1 MSSTVVG
8 WPRANSEFELAYE
21 KWKSTMADGELR
33 ERIEGHLI
41 KIIEVVGDGHAF
53 FGRLANGS
61 TARFSLGQSANLT
74 RGDIVL
80 VGEDRWVEA
89 PDAAWPDDTSVG
101 VVRKLLDD
109 GVAVESSVGIR
120 VLRGKPAIEVEV
132 GNTVEYTEL
141 DGIVRVVS
149 HTPLRYRD
157 AGVDEDLREYVVT
170 IGEEELT
177 FDSFGGY
184 EAVVTRA
191 KELIETPLNRK
202 RELDEI
208 RAQPV
213 KGVIFTG
220 PPGTGKTH
228 LARIIAHV
236 SKATFY
242 LVSGPSI
249 VSKWVGDSEET
260 LRRLFE
266 EAAKQDRAI
275 IFFDEIDSIA
285 ARRSNDSNG
294 ESKRVVA
301 QLLTLLDGFEA
312 TSNVVVIAATN
323 RVEDIDEALL
333 RPGRFD
339 WEIEFGLPS
348 PEDRYK
354 ILQVKAGRLSTI
366 DPLPIEELAQL
377 TDGWSGAMLTAIWTE
392 AALLAASSGRKAI
405 ADEDL
410 AVAYER
416 VQNRPNR
423 SRAEASH
430 AA

>member
-1 MSSTVVG
+1 MTEGVIDERLDGQLIKVIEVV
-8 WPRANSEFELAYE
+8 
-21 KWKSTMADGELR
+21 ADGE
-33 ERIEGHLI
+33 
-41 KIIEVVGDGHAF
+41 AF
-53 FGRLANGS
+53 FGRMANGN
-61 TARFSLGQSANLT
+61 TVRFSLGQSADLQ
-74 RGDIVL
+74 RGDVIF
-80 VGEDRWVEA
+80 VGENFWLAA
-89 PDAAWPDDTSVG
+89 PDAVWPDDTSVG

-109 GVAVESSVGIR
+109 GVAVESPVGIR
-120 VLRGKPAIEVEV
+120 VLKGVSRVHVEV
-132 GNTVEYTEL
+132 GNTVEYTEI
-141 DGIVRVVS
+141 DGILRVIAQ
-149 HTPLRYRD
+149 TPLRYRD
-157 AGVDEDLREYVVT
+157 AGVDEDLSEYGVT
-170 IGEEELT
+170 IGEDELT
-177 FDSFGGY
+177 FESFGGY
-184 EAVVTRA
+184 EDVVARA
-191 KELIETPLNRK
+191 KELIETPLDRK
-202 RELDEI
+202 EELEEI

-236 SKATFY
+236 SKAKFY

-266 EAAKQDRAI
+266 DAAKQDRAI

-312 TSNVVVIAATN
+312 SSNVVVIAATN

-339 WEIEFGLPS
+339 WEIQFGLPS
-348 PEDRYK
+348 LADRYT
-354 ILQVKAGRLSTI
+354 ILQVTAGRLSTI
-366 DPLPIEELAQL
+366 GTMPLEEIAQM
-377 TDGWSGAMLTAIWTE
+377 TEGWSGAMLTAIWSE
-392 AALLAASSGRKAI
+392 AALLAASAGRRAI
-405 ADEDL
+405 ADEDV

-416 VQNRPNR
+416 VLNRPTHSKR
-423 SRAEASH
+423 GADRVT
-430 AA
+430 

>member
-1 MSSTVVG
+1 MSFTVVG